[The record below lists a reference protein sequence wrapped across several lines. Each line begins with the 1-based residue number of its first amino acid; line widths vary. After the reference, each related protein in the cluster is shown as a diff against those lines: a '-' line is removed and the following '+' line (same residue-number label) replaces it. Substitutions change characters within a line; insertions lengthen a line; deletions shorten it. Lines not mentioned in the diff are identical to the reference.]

1 MKIGKLT
8 ETERIDLLQ
17 PARAA
22 GGERREQVAQAR
34 AADRV
39 SVSGA
44 SRRLMAEAAA
54 AETDPIRRQKVEE
67 IRQALREGRFEVNA
81 WAVADRMISEA
92 AELLE
97 VLSRPK

>member
-8 ETERIDLLQ
+8 DAERIDLLQ

-22 GGERREQVAQAR
+22 GGERRDRVAQPR
-34 AADRV
+34 PADPV
-39 SVSGA
+39 SVSSV
-44 SRRLMAEAAA
+44 SRNLMAEAAG

-97 VLSRPK
+97 ALSRSK